1 MVFAQ
6 GVEFHKFSQEE
17 LHSLVEDRGN
27 FFPHFRFAR
36 LSSKRLVSGKYPKRR
51 KEDFRISI
59 TGQSRLARLPE
70 SVLAVFTWVLVTLGG
85 KPVGAVTL

>member
-27 FFPHFRFAR
+27 FFPLFRFAR
-36 LSSKRLVSGKYPKRR
+36 LSSKRLVSGKYLKRR

-59 TGQSRLARLPE
+59 TGHSSLALLHA
-70 SVLAVFTWVLVTLGG
+70 SVLAVFTLVLQL
-85 KPVGAVTL
+85 P